1 MKNPDCSLQPWEAA
15 QCPKLGPTFKQIVE
29 KLAEVDSLLFEW
41 ASESG
46 LSDELKMRIL
56 GILNMVNDIPPM
68 VGDLG
73 FPYVGVMEH
82 HQEVLAALK
91 VPEIFMTDL

>member
-1 MKNPDCSLQPWEAA
+1 MKNPNCHLQPWEAA
-15 QCPKLGPTFKQIVE
+15 KCPKLGSTFEQIVE
-29 KLAEVDSLLFEW
+29 KVTEIDSLLSEW

-56 GILNMVNDIPPM
+56 GILNLVSDMPPM
-68 VGDLG
+68 LGDLG
-73 FPYVGVMEH
+73 FDYVGTMRY